1 MILCLVADNYSGIS
15 LFLFFIV
22 TFDVNFTSGNISG
35 FILFAQILD
44 TLVIHANGTIP
55 FPTHITKLLMVQ
67 SFFYRIFNLDFFSLE
82 SLSFCLWKHTTV
94 MDIMMMRYVTI
105 GCAFALVILTVLVLR
120 WGKFAIEIISFFHC
134 AHAQPYF

>member
-15 LFLFFIV
+15 LLFVFIV

-55 FPTHITKLLMVQ
+55 FPSRITKLLMVQ

-82 SLSFCLWKHTTV
+82 SLSFCLWKYATV